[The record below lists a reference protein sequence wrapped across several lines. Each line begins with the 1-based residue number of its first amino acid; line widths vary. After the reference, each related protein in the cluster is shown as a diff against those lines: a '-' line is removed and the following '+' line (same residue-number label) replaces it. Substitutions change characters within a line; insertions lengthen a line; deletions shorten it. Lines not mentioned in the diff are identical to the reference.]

1 MMTRL
6 ASAAFGI
13 ASRQSWRIFLLLP
26 GLLFPGCAL
35 NPGPRQMYEGPPL
48 PKEQVGIIHSG
59 CVARSGLTITTT
71 KIDGKDV
78 EDGCAD
84 FALLPGEHRLEL
96 TAKQLAPK
104 LDGYVVGSGSVLG
117 APTTPMGARPE
128 QMPHVIW
135 ASQSPLVIICT
146 VRAGQEVAIVGARG
160 AGQDWQA
167 GCQERTK

>member
-1 MMTRL
+1 MMTRPV
-6 ASAAFGI
+6 SAASGM
-13 ASRQSWRIFLLLP
+13 AAWQWCRVFLLLP
-26 GLLFPGCAL
+26 ELLFLGCAL

-48 PKEQVGIIHSG
+48 PKEQVGIIYSG

-71 KIDGKDV
+71 KIDGKDI

-117 APTTPMGARPE
+117 GPTTPMSARPE
-128 QMPHVIW
+128 QMPQVLW
-135 ASQSPLVIICT
+135 ASQSPLAITCT
-146 VRAGQEVAIVGARG
+146 VLAGQEVTIIGARG

-167 GCQERTK
+167 QCQERTK